1 MHYSKRKKRNDKR
14 ALKIVEKAIWDW
26 KYTHTEL
33 NDAAR
38 HFEET
43 NPKASKIIT
52 EIMEEEERLVEQAD
66 LVLHPLLY
74 KLKKAIKKKLG

>member
-1 MHYSKRKKRNDKR
+1 MVIKINDKK

-26 KYTHTEL
+26 KYPHTNL
-33 NDAAR
+33 NDVAS

-52 EIMEEEERLVEQAD
+52 QIMEEEERLIEQAD
-66 LVLHPLLY
+66 SVLRPLLY
-74 KLKKAIKKKLG
+74 KLKKAAMKK

>member
-1 MHYSKRKKRNDKR
+1 MVKMDNKG

-26 KYTHTEL
+26 KYPHTEL

-38 HFEET
+38 HFQET

-52 EIMEEEERLVEQAD
+52 EIMEEEERLIEQAD
-66 LVLHPLLY
+66 LVLRPLLY
-74 KLKKAIKKKLG
+74 KLKKSVMKKS

>member
-1 MHYSKRKKRNDKR
+1 MVKMDNKR

-26 KYTHTEL
+26 KCPHNKL

-38 HFEET
+38 HFEEI

-52 EIMEEEERLVEQAD
+52 EIMEEEERLIEQAD
-66 LVLHPLLY
+66 LILRPLLY
-74 KLKKAIKKKLG
+74 KLKKIIMEKD

>member
-1 MHYSKRKKRNDKR
+1 MVIKINDKR
-14 ALKIVEKAIWDW
+14 ALKIVEKAIWGW
-26 KYTHTEL
+26 KYPHTEL

-52 EIMEEEERLVEQAD
+52 EIMEEEERLIEQAD
-66 LVLHPLLY
+66 LALRPLLY
-74 KLKKAIKKKLG
+74 KLKKAAMKRNR